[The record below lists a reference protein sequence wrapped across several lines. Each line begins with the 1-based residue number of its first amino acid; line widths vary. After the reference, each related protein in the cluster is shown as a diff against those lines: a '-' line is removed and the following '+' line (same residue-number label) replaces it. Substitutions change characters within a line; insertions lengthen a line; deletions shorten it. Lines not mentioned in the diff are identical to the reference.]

1 MSKKN
6 PKHIKIINHDQKV
19 IPGIQE
25 LFSISTCV
33 IQFFVYVYWVRVYM
47 DKYIWTYAYSLA
59 LFTERAWEQHPNI
72 NKHLDRGF

>member
-1 MSKKN
+1 MSKQN

-33 IQFFVYVYWVRVYM
+33 IQFFVYVY
-47 DKYIWTYAYSLA
+47 
-59 LFTERAWEQHPNI
+59 
-72 NKHLDRGF
+72 